1 MREDK
6 FLMRFLIIS
15 GVIVSSIISV
25 AIIVTVAYITIVT
38 PEAEIP
44 EVLTN
49 WGGLIIGFYFG
60 SFLSLVKDWLKL
72 SESAEGGENK
82 PK

>member
-6 FLMRFLIIS
+6 FLMRFVIII
-15 GVIVSSIISV
+15 GTIVSSIISLAV
-25 AIIVTVAYITIVT
+25 IIPVAYFKVRQ
-38 PEAEIP
+38 PEFEIP

-60 SFLSLVKDWLKL
+60 SFLGLVKDWIRI
-72 SESAEGGENK
+72 SGTPEGGNK
-82 PK
+82 